1 MVAASNVILFESTLM
16 QKMYKENEEME
27 IKEIKKYNNKFK
39 VVSIKFVEN
48 YLQEGNSLLEAI
60 NTNTIYFFD
69 V

>member
-48 YLQEGNSLLEAI
+48 YWYCQ
-60 NTNTIYFFD
+60 
-69 V
+69 